1 MAPLI
6 EYLAANA
13 PERAGAREP
22 GSDRRGSAHRRQRRV
37 IVIAAFAFAAFVFAA
52 TFLLAWQWRLTTLA
66 AAETHERGLSVAL
79 SELMARSIDSVD
91 ILLHSVA
98 ETIDTGDLADPAL
111 ARRLHEVMRERIL
124 GVPSLRALIVFDAE
138 GKIVAFSRWHPPPA
152 IHVEDR
158 DYFIA
163 LRAEQTDAL
172 YIGVPTLNRINGEW
186 TINVGRRLSHP
197 DGSFAGVALATL
209 EPLYYE
215 QVYATINLDR
225 GGTIAMFRTDGVLL
239 ARHPHAEEMMG
250 RSVGD
255 TEFRGAL
262 GRSTTPVVA
271 RVTGRID
278 GKRRIVSGR
287 YLGAYPIYVTV
298 SQHEDVVLA
307 PWWRATI
314 FLVSG
319 MAIVLLALGFLAFRM
334 LQQAARRETAERET
348 LAAKLRAEAAS
359 AAKTSFLANMSHE
372 LRTPLNAILGFSE
385 MIRDRLPRAVE
396 TRRYADYANDIHT
409 SGMHL
414 LDLVND
420 VLDMSKIESGHYQL
434 HLATIDIANT
444 IAGCLAI
451 IRDRASAKKVVL
463 VNELAAGLPPIE
475 ADERAVK
482 QVLLNLLSNAVK
494 FSPPGSAITIA
505 ARLTAIGELELR
517 VADHGIGIDE
527 TALANIFEPFGRGD
541 HMRAQPEEGIGLGL
555 AISRQLMTLHGG
567 ALHLDSMVGA
577 GTTATAR
584 FPASSIRCRT
594 MAPGEEASPQ
604 GSINRQAAGSA
615 QSRYRI

>member
-37 IVIAAFAFAAFVFAA
+37 IVIAAFAFAAFVIAA

-98 ETIDTGDLADPAL
+98 ETIDTGD
-111 ARRLHEVMRERIL
+111 L

-225 GGTIAMFRTDGVLL
+225 GGTIAMFRADGVLL

-255 TEFRGAL
+255 TEFRRAL

-278 GKRRIVSGR
+278 GKRRIVSG
-287 YLGAYPIYVTV
+287 
-298 SQHEDVVLA
+298 
-307 PWWRATI
+307 
-314 FLVSG
+314 
-319 MAIVLLALGFLAFRM
+319 
-334 LQQAARRETAERET
+334 
-348 LAAKLRAEAAS
+348 
-359 AAKTSFLANMSHE
+359 
-372 LRTPLNAILGFSE
+372 
-385 MIRDRLPRAVE
+385 
-396 TRRYADYANDIHT
+396 
-409 SGMHL
+409 
-414 LDLVND
+414 
-420 VLDMSKIESGHYQL
+420 
-434 HLATIDIANT
+434 
-444 IAGCLAI
+444 
-451 IRDRASAKKVVL
+451 
-463 VNELAAGLPPIE
+463 
-475 ADERAVK
+475 
-482 QVLLNLLSNAVK
+482 
-494 FSPPGSAITIA
+494 
-505 ARLTAIGELELR
+505 
-517 VADHGIGIDE
+517 
-527 TALANIFEPFGRGD
+527 
-541 HMRAQPEEGIGLGL
+541 
-555 AISRQLMTLHGG
+555 
-567 ALHLDSMVGA
+567 
-577 GTTATAR
+577 
-584 FPASSIRCRT
+584 
-594 MAPGEEASPQ
+594 
-604 GSINRQAAGSA
+604 
-615 QSRYRI
+615 